1 MDIVWIF
8 AGTFVH
14 SLYYNIRVLVNVF
27 SLTVQFTNIP
37 LPSKLFKLL
46 VKDLDNAME
55 ATQAGN
61 HGDDHDSNASSEVS

>member
-1 MDIVWIF
+1 ML
-8 AGTFVH
+8 G
-14 SLYYNIRVLVNVF
+14 NVF
-27 SLTVQFTNIP
+27 SLTVQFTRIP

-61 HGDDHDSNASSEVS
+61 HGNDDNDSNASSGVSK